1 MLNIKKRGSI
11 LLVIVSI
18 FIVYSFSLWT
28 LKEEITRLGEKLRN
42 SEDKLSAA
50 ESTKEMLQKEL
61 SAYEV
66 TLAKMSVDLEVS

>member
-18 FIVYSFSLWT
+18 FIVYSFSFWT